1 MKKDGAENILLMIFL
16 DYTPWL
22 NVLAYLGIISESDS
36 TDESRDVVQIYN
48 WVICYSIE
56 PKPFRWNVHYVGG
69 T

>member
-36 TDESRDVVQIYN
+36 TDESRDLVQIYN
-48 WVICYSIE
+48 
-56 PKPFRWNVHYVGG
+56 
-69 T
+69 